1 VHQVKL
7 GYLLRVIALALCCG
21 APVGTASAAWNT
33 DAATVE
39 IADVYYTLPSFWNV
53 ALIPR
58 DPLCRHFENFDM
70 VIVGRE
76 LFINGIL
83 AYQAKRFDKVFVAYP
98 EGPAV
103 NGRLVHARRYQ
114 LLDDSIHLACS
125 YSD

>member
-1 VHQVKL
+1 VKF
-7 GYLLRVIALALCCG
+7 GYLLRVVALALCYG
-21 APVGTASAAWNT
+21 APTGTAFAAWKT

-39 IADVYYTLPSFWNV
+39 IADVYYTLPSFWDMQ
-53 ALIPR
+53 LIPR
-58 DPLCRHFENFDM
+58 DPFCRHFESFDI

-76 LFINGIL
+76 LFINGVL

-103 NGRLVHARRYQ
+103 NGRLVHARRYK
-114 LLDDSIHLACS
+114 LLDDSIRLACS